1 MRKVQMILLVL
12 LETGLLLVFLLAV
25 GECLQLHP
33 GHLLLPLVLVH
44 LGPGQAPCQL
54 AYLWTPSLRRYMGWP
69 SLHRYMGAVQLASSL
84 LRASGQEH
92 GEGGTIGMLDG

>member
-1 MRKVQMILLVL
+1 MILLVL

-25 GECLQLHP
+25 GLECLGLSP
-33 GHLLLPLVLVH
+33 GHLVLPLVLVH

-54 AYLWTPSLRRYMGWP
+54 AHLWTPSLRRYMGWP

>member
-1 MRKVQMILLVL
+1 MILLVL

-44 LGPGQAPCQL
+44 LGPGQAGK
-54 AYLWTPSLRRYMGWP
+54 A
-69 SLHRYMGAVQLASSL
+69 
-84 LRASGQEH
+84 
-92 GEGGTIGMLDG
+92 